1 MIAVKGDVTEDRR
14 DIEIHCVLNEKMLSL
29 YVVDLKSV
37 FWQRCSLVVICF

>member
-1 MIAVKGDVTEDRR
+1 MIAVKGDITEDSR

-37 FWQRCSLVVICF
+37 FWQRCAIVVTCF